1 MAPSLNLR
9 LLCICIVGI
18 RIMARASVD
27 ECQILDSH
35 GEDTASNASTLPL
48 LPPESVDPFPP
59 VAVQHNV
66 GAEDDDDSGDNDD
79 FDKRSTTS
87 TATERK
93 PQLRDI
99 PIEWPPGHK
108 SFPTC
113 FLCQHKANEP
123 SPLTTGYG
131 GPYRP
136 WLQYSKSI
144 IDGKLTKQPK
154 GQQCLICMNAYRAIG
169 YDVEYG
175 VNKKGFQVYK
185 AAIAKIEGAK
195 VQKTLIEATRSWI
208 QKHNDSHSVEG
219 NTYDQQRYRMKDRN
233 QLKEQAH
240 RSLEVEKK
248 TGTNLRAPD
257 TEFVEVSAWDEKID
271 GKFDASKVVEREIF
285 GVKTKGIYKMVGR
298 KGVYKCNEFQ
308 ESSTVDTTM
317 VQSGSDELNET
328 ACEIKSKRFSDIMKA
343 RRKEMSEKGVEAEDE
358 MHKLMSLVQD
368 LQSTARIDEQPSHS
382 IGHNSQG
389 AGESQVDDETMDG
402 DGGSDVDKLS
412 SDEDEDEEDPCGMSV
427 LGSLFTLSSAAP
439 PKAPAANPNAKAKPK
454 PKAAKSCKSV
464 GEKRNSNGN
473 GNAGEPPAKAAKVD
487 AASVCSDQHGQ
498 DSQQSGRKGKGDEP
512 SAKKPKVADFRMD
525 KVDRVD
531 GRHLR
536 ILQSADAM
544 KKQNEK
550 ILNELKFDEDH
561 EGIFMIGDYQEQFS
575 ESLKKKGLMLAD
587 AGRETKAFIKRM
599 ESSSSKDN
607 LADHIKEMTSLHS
620 NIETL
625 QKFVGLMQKPI
636 KDLDEMTQTA
646 EAHLIFNMKYYN
658 YLFNF
663 IYCII

>member
-1 MAPSLNLR
+1 M
-9 LLCICIVGI
+9 CI
-18 RIMARASVD
+18 
-27 ECQILDSH
+27 
-35 GEDTASNASTLPL
+35 
-48 LPPESVDPFPP
+48 
-59 VAVQHNV
+59 
-66 GAEDDDDSGDNDD
+66 
-79 FDKRSTTS
+79 
-87 TATERK
+87 
-93 PQLRDI
+93 RD
-99 PIEWPPGHK
+99 
-108 SFPTC
+108 
-113 FLCQHKANEP
+113 
-123 SPLTTGYG
+123 
-131 GPYRP
+131 R
-136 WLQYSKSI
+136 
-144 IDGKLTKQPK
+144 
-154 GQQCLICMNAYRAIG
+154 
-169 YDVEYG
+169 
-175 VNKKGFQVYK
+175 
-185 AAIAKIEGAK
+185 
-195 VQKTLIEATRSWI
+195 
-208 QKHNDSHSVEG
+208 
-219 NTYDQQRYRMKDRN
+219 
-233 QLKEQAH
+233 
-240 RSLEVEKK
+240 
-248 TGTNLRAPD
+248 
-257 TEFVEVSAWDEKID
+257 
-271 GKFDASKVVEREIF
+271 
-285 GVKTKGIYKMVGR
+285 
-298 KGVYKCNEFQ
+298 
-308 ESSTVDTTM
+308 
-317 VQSGSDELNET
+317 
-328 ACEIKSKRFSDIMKA
+328 
-343 RRKEMSEKGVEAEDE
+343 
-358 MHKLMSLVQD
+358 
-368 LQSTARIDEQPSHS
+368 
-382 IGHNSQG
+382 
-389 AGESQVDDETMDG
+389 
-402 DGGSDVDKLS
+402 
-412 SDEDEDEEDPCGMSV
+412 
-427 LGSLFTLSSAAP
+427 
-439 PKAPAANPNAKAKPK
+439 AKPK